1 MASSQ
6 LAWRFVAGGSVV
18 VIVSWLARGK
28 HPLLA
33 GLFVLFPAVTL
44 VSFYFLAQNASPDT
58 MRRIALFSIYSLP
71 TTLAFLATFYLS
83 QHRMSSIFRLW
94 RRRFLVTRGDRP
106 RGSQRQSVPYLVT
119 GHGSGRKR
127 QPRAFWI

>member
-83 QHRMSSIFRLW
+83 QHRMSSIFGLCAAVASW
-94 RRRFLVTRGDRP
+94 LLVAI
-106 RGSQRQSVPYLVT
+106 VLVALNARVF
-119 GHGSGRKR
+119 H
-127 QPRAFWI
+127 I